1 MNNIFSLILIISIL
15 VLTIK
20 YIIEL
25 KSDKYLVVILS
36 LIGITCLGYLLKYIF
51 HAPIF
56 ISIGMVSGMIIS
68 PVLFSIYLLK
78 EKGNKKE
85 NNLRILMLIPVFGLL
100 TSYIFKIIHMP
111 GAAIINLMMAIPIIV
126 GIYIIFNNTQL
137 KETKALQLI
146 LIFLIIDF
154 LTFLMK

>member
-1 MNNIFSLILIISIL
+1 MNNIFSLILIISIF

-25 KSDKYLVVILS
+25 KSDKYLVVIFA
-36 LIGITCLGYLLKYIF
+36 LIGITCLGYILKYIF
-51 HAPIF
+51 HEPVF
-56 ISIGMVSGMIIS
+56 FSIGMISGMIIS
-68 PVLFSIYLLK
+68 PILFSIYLLK

-85 NNLRILMLIPVFGLL
+85 KSLRILMLIPTVGLL
-100 TSYIFKIIHMP
+100 ISHIFKIIHMP
-111 GAAIINLMMAIPIIV
+111 GAATINLFMTIPIIV
-126 GIYIIFNNTQL
+126 GIYIIFNKTQL

-154 LTFLMK
+154 LIFIMK